1 MYMKILLIVLVSLFS
16 TLFIAPESQKPPS
29 YLAIGQVH
37 SQLWKTD
44 IGRTSFRSNVCIN
57 KNVLVIGSNGDYF
70 RDGSLIDL
78 KSGVYFINPK
88 TGKILHS
95 AAQGKWGDFDVNGTL
110 IYGDRVFFG
119 NDNEEFICANLYG
132 NIIWKNLASGDIE
145 AEPVMIDIDGKKAI
159 VYATELGEVKAVN
172 PENGKS
178 LWSYFTPG
186 FSGWREGDSRPIF
199 KVKAFLSSTE
209 SFFTK
214 PVLADVNKDGVC
226 DIIYSSLPND
236 IVCIS
241 GRNGALLWCIS
252 QKDDSYSYN
261 IDYKKIDGIT
271 EFWLSTSTYN
281 SQTKKSYLS
290 ITRINE
296 MGEILGKIPI
306 QESSSSSFSL
316 NSLSL
321 DDGKRIYATEDSLFI
336 VESLNLKNTIYIGD
350 TFHVKSYWDT
360 EERTVN
366 RVYRDQLFSSHS
378 FKYKGQDNCIA
389 LLSQYDLANY
399 ENGFL
404 TIVSLNNKKVVARLA
419 LPGVSEMPPQ
429 VGDFNSD
436 GITDLLVNCSDGRL
450 YCYQLN

>member
-1 MYMKILLIVLVSLFS
+1 MKTLLLTFLSLFS
-16 TLFIAPESQKPPS
+16 FVFIAPKSQKPPP
-29 YLAIGQVH
+29 YPAIDQIHRKV
-37 SQLWKTD
+37 WKAD
-44 IGRTSFRSNVCIN
+44 LGRTSFRTNLCTN
-57 KNVLVIGSNGDYF
+57 TNLLVIGSNGDYF
-70 RDGSLIDL
+70 RDGGIIDV
-78 KSGVYFINPK
+78 KSGVYYINPMS
-88 TGKILHS
+88 GKILHLVS
-95 AAQGKWGDFDVNGTL
+95 KGKWGDFDVNGTL
-110 IYGDRVFFG
+110 VYGDRVFFG
-119 NDNEEFICANLYG
+119 NDNEEFICADLNG
-132 NIIWKNLASGDIE
+132 IVKWKNLASGDIE
-145 AEPVMIDIDGKKAI
+145 AEPVMIDINGKKII

-178 LWSYFTPG
+178 VWSYFTPG

-214 PVLADVNKDGVC
+214 PVLADVNKDGVS

-241 GRNGALLWCIS
+241 GRNGTLLWNLK
-252 QKDDSYSYN
+252 QNGDSYSYN
-261 IDYKKIDGIT
+261 IDYQKIDGTT
-271 EFWLSTSTYN
+271 EFWLSTSTYDPQ
-281 SQTKKSYLS
+281 SKKSYLS

-296 MGEILGKIPI
+296 RGEILGKIPI
-306 QESSSSSFSL
+306 QESGSSSFSL

-336 VESLNLKNTIYIGD
+336 VENLNLKNTIYIGD
-350 TFHVKSYWDT
+350 TFHIKSYWDT

-419 LPGVSEMPPQ
+419 LPGISEMPPQ
-429 VGDFNSD
+429 VGDFNRD